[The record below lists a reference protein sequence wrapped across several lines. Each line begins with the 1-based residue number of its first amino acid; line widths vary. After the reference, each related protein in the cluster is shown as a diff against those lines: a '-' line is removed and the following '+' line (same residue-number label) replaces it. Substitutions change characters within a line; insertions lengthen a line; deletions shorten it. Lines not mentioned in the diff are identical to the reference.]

1 MWFMPVIALFYFV
14 GPLLIKG
21 DRNHILYWLL
31 PIFILASF
39 IVHRSPFFPTYNFV
53 HFFSVY
59 VLGMFL
65 SKHKNVINPQLIQN
79 KVLIALLISFLL
91 ICIWQYFPLTPQ
103 LKASFYVQKTIFT
116 FLALSLLIKFEAYTK
131 HTIVDIIANTSFGV
145 YFVHAYIIQATEM
158 LFIYMNQ
165 KFLSHTHISFHGNIV
180 LHFLL
185 SCLILLL
192 SILLVL
198 LIKGVIGSKTYI
210 LFGHI
215 PSSKIV
221 SQ

>member
-79 KVLIALLISFLL
+79 KVLIALLIL
-91 ICIWQYFPLTPQ
+91 
-103 LKASFYVQKTIFT
+103 FY
-116 FLALSLLIKFEAYTK
+116 
-131 HTIVDIIANTSFGV
+131 
-145 YFVHAYIIQATEM
+145 
-158 LFIYMNQ
+158 
-165 KFLSHTHISFHGNIV
+165 
-180 LHFLL
+180 
-185 SCLILLL
+185 
-192 SILLVL
+192 
-198 LIKGVIGSKTYI
+198 
-210 LFGHI
+210 
-215 PSSKIV
+215 
-221 SQ
+221 